1 MAVVKTPVAPSTSV
15 IVDAKLA
22 EEVRCVSG
30 CGPAVYE
37 VGCSN

>member
-22 EEVRCVSG
+22 EEVPGVC
-30 CGPAVYE
+30 
-37 VGCSN
+37 CSV